1 MKFTLTTVVDITETR
16 ARRGEDKKQVNQQ
29 ANYNTM
35 FQTIGLRVNVDPIS
49 LESEVVDVSGIGFG
63 TAIKGKQRVWTFKFD
78 NPYTDALTTDMLLQD
93 FDLVPVITGLD
104 ETAHIQNNIFSTNHE
119 NDCNIVFITEENDK

>member
-49 LESEVVDVSGIGFG
+49 LE
-63 TAIKGKQRVWTFKFD
+63 R
-78 NPYTDALTTDMLLQD
+78 ML
-93 FDLVPVITGLD
+93 
-104 ETAHIQNNIFSTNHE
+104 
-119 NDCNIVFITEENDK
+119 